1 MPNCWCRLRSPRE
14 LGAKGFTVTSDL
26 ERISSAARVARPEE
40 GISADELQLAARNH
54 GLPLESLHWDITP
67 PGLHYLLIHYDIPAI
82 DAGSFELL
90 IDGLVDRSLSLN
102 LDDLR
107 SRPKV
112 SSVVTLECAGNGR
125 AQLLPRPVSQPWL
138 TEAVGTARWTG
149 VSLSSLLQEAGI
161 ADGAVDV
168 VFTGADHGIER
179 GVEQDYQRGLP
190 LPEAMAEGVMLAY
203 EMNGAPLPPQ
213 HGAPLRLIVPG
224 WYGMAHV
231 KWLRRITLVAQPF
244 DGFQMRA
251 YRMRDAA
258 DEPGIPL
265 TRIEP
270 RALLAPPGFP
280 DFMSRRRVVKSGEV
294 SIEGRAW
301 SGWAPV
307 ATVEVSV
314 DGGDTWHPAEL
325 EYALDSYGWAR
336 WSWTWPAEPGNY
348 VLSARAADMSGRT
361 QPRAQRWSRGG
372 FANNTIQRVPVTVI
386 SSEMSLPAR

>member
-1 MPNCWCRLRSPRE
+1 MSI
-14 LGAKGFTVTSDL
+14 DL
-26 ERISSAARVARPEE
+26 EAISSPARVANPEE

-54 GLPLESLHWDITP
+54 GMPLEALRWDITP

-82 DAGSFELL
+82 DPSTFQLV
-90 IDGLVDRSLSLN
+90 IDGLVDTSLSLD
-102 LDDLR
+102 LAALR
-107 SRPKV
+107 SLPQI
-112 SSVVTLECAGNGR
+112 SAIVTLECAGNGR

-149 VSLSSLLQEAGI
+149 ASLSSLLQEAGV

-179 GVEQDYQRGLP
+179 GFEQDYQRALP
-190 LPEAMAEGVMLAY
+190 LIEAMGEDVMVAY

-231 KWLRRITLVAQPF
+231 KWLRRITVVGKPF

-251 YRMRDAA
+251 YRLRESP
-258 DEPGIPL
+258 DEPGVPL

-270 RALLAPPGFP
+270 RALLIPPGFP
-280 DFMSRRRVVKSGEV
+280 DFMSRRRIVRSGAV
-294 SIEGRAW
+294 QIEGRAW
-301 SGWAPV
+301 SGWARV
-307 ATVEVSV
+307 NMVVVSI
-314 DGGDTWHPAEL
+314 DGGDTWEVADL
-325 EYALDSYGWAR
+325 EPGLDSHGWAH
-336 WSWTWPAEPGNY
+336 WTWTWHAEPGSY
-348 VLSARAADMSGRT
+348 LLSARAVDASGRT
-361 QPRAQRWSRGG
+361 QPLGQRWSRGG

-386 SSEMSLPAR
+386 SSEMSLPRD